1 MESEV
6 VEQEAELKRLML
18 RGLDGDAEAWR
29 AFLLAIRRPLQDF
42 FRKRMGAGH
51 ADIEDVVQD
60 TLLAIHA
67 KRATFDRSQAFGP
80 WCYAV
85 ARYKMIDHLRRQ
97 GRRPTT
103 VLDDA
108 ERIAGPST
116 VESGAIRRDL
126 SRLLARLPLR
136 QRRLI
141 EDTRLA
147 GYSMAEAAERQG
159 MTEGAA
165 KVSVHRGLKTLS
177 EKAQRDAD

>member
-1 MESEV
+1 M

-18 RGLDGDAEAWR
+18 RGLDGDAQAWR
-29 AFLLAIRRPLQDF
+29 ALLLAIRRPLEDF

-51 ADIEDVVQD
+51 ADIEDVLQE

-108 ERIAGPST
+108 EPLAAPAS
-116 VESGAIRRDL
+116 VEDGAVRRDL

-141 EDTRLA
+141 EDTKLT

-159 MTEGAA
+159 VTEGTA
-165 KVSVHRGLKTLS
+165 KVSVHRGLKSLS
-177 EKAQRDAD
+177 QEVQGDAD